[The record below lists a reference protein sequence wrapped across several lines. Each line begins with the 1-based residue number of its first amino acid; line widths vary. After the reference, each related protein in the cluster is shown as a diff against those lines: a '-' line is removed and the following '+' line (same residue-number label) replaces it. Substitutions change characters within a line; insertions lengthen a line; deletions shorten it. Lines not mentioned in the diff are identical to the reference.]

1 MDPIQFLCARSVWH
15 RLNATLIEWKQMN
28 RALNML
34 TKTLI
39 WAWLRHCQRLASFK
53 VKHRKIF
60 LTSMTNRIKN
70 FYLQLS
76 LNWNIFARNLQ
87 RFKRLQWY
95 ISRTFWRFRWPW
107 LAIWIYRF
115 HLPTR
120 KNLYTK
126 NTQSHAILLLRSHIV
141 LSMLLYQ
148 NLNYA
153 IFSAKTY
160 SATIDHSVRLVNSIF

>member
-1 MDPIQFLCARSVWH
+1 
-15 RLNATLIEWKQMN
+15 
-28 RALNML
+28 
-34 TKTLI
+34 
-39 WAWLRHCQRLASFK
+39 
-53 VKHRKIF
+53 
-60 LTSMTNRIKN
+60 MTNRIKN

-87 RFKRLQWY
+87 RFKRLQWD

-160 SATIDHSVRLVNSIF
+160 SATIDHSVRLVNSIFLKMDGMLRVSRFIYIGMKRETHIIYAAIFKRKLTFFRLVNCSTFYKLLC